1 MAPAVLPG
9 PAALAADV
17 RHGAVR
23 SNRFSAVAVI
33 TLSASNA
40 LLIAVGIVS
49 NQETRCQPA
58 PLTDP
63 VGHLQAELVLL
74 LRMGMVLRQPILKVL
89 PH

>member
-1 MAPAVLPG
+1 MAAAVLPG

-40 LLIAVGIVS
+40 LLIAVGIVF
-49 NQETRCQPA
+49 N
-58 PLTDP
+58 
-63 VGHLQAELVLL
+63 
-74 LRMGMVLRQPILKVL
+74 
-89 PH
+89 